1 MPQIIDFETML
12 PETLLNIFCFAR
24 DEDYFVDDNDD
35 EEEDY
40 NEYDDEEDEDEDED
54 DDWEESEWE

>member
-12 PETLLNIFCFAR
+12 PEKLLNVFCFSR

-35 EEEDY
+35 EEE
-40 NEYDDEEDEDEDED
+40 ETIMIDEHTMAALIKF
-54 DDWEESEWE
+54 